1 MNFFHVDDQVNTRT
15 SGSGAVLRRV
25 EFVYTLLSAVL
36 AGLETTADTAA
47 ELGPDTVQ
55 RIVDK
60 LGSRNTAGLAKKLG
74 GDQTGQLVTDMGPGV
89 TSDVVQGFGPE
100 LTAQIVLVSACC
112 KTVGM
117 LKAGGFQ
124 PASDGV

>member
-1 MNFFHVDDQVNTRT
+1 MRSIFCRFPVQTC
-15 SGSGAVLRRV
+15 L
-25 EFVYTLLSAVL
+25 YPLP

-60 LGSRNTAGLAKKLG
+60 LGSRKTAGLAKKLG

-89 TSDVVQGFGPE
+89 TSDVVQEFGPD
-100 LTAQIVLVSACC
+100 LTADIVMVRRVSGVEHNAVEGIHLVQFTCH
-112 KTVGM
+112 
-117 LKAGGFQ
+117 
-124 PASDGV
+124 ASC